1 MSSELSIAFQITA
14 IGMSLVFGAIVLLW
28 GLMALLVRLTA
39 EPLGQAAEGSKKPA
53 GLREL
58 KQRAAAAAVAAA
70 IAIETQ
76 RQTEGA
82 ASQPSAFQ
90 PCEFPL
96 PPTASVSA
104 WQAVRRAHLLNRR
117 GPVR

>member
-1 MSSELSIAFQITA
+1 MPDPLALSLQITL

-28 GLMALLVRLTA
+28 GLMVLLVHLTA
-39 EPLGQAAEGSKKPA
+39 ERPEPAQAPA
-53 GLREL
+53 GLDSQREL

-70 IAIETQ
+70 LAIEAQPPTGVADFLP
-76 RQTEGA
+76 RQ
-82 ASQPSAFQ
+82 
-90 PCEFPL
+90 FPL
-96 PPTASVSA
+96 PPTAPISP

>member
-1 MSSELSIAFQITA
+1 MPDSLSVALQITA

-28 GLMALLVRLTA
+28 GLMALLVRL
-39 EPLGQAAEGSKKPA
+39 AADQPTPAAALDGSSTPH
-53 GLREL
+53 EL

-70 IAIETQ
+70 LALEAQ
-76 RQTEGA
+76 KQTEGA
-82 ASQPSAFQ
+82 AFQ
-90 PCEFPL
+90 PREFPL
-96 PPTASVSA
+96 PPTAIVSA

>member
-1 MSSELSIAFQITA
+1 MSSELSLTLQITA

-39 EPLGQAAEGSKKPA
+39 ERPAPAAAPDSSRTPL
-53 GLREL
+53 EL
-58 KQRAAAAAVAAA
+58 KRRAAAAAVAAA
-70 IAIETQ
+70 LAVEAQ
-76 RQTEGA
+76 RQAEGA
-82 ASQPSAFQ
+82 AFQ
-90 PCEFPL
+90 PRESPFPL
-96 PPTASVSA
+96 PPAASVSA